1 MVEGMNRV
9 LLLTS
14 TVYPDIENYDVD
26 QEERKN
32 EYISAINYYLKN
44 TFYKIV
50 IVDNSDYNFA
60 DDIIDRR
67 LECLFYKAVKE
78 DAIYGK
84 GYGESK
90 ILSYAIENSLF
101 LQNAEQIVKITGRHI
116 IVNIESL
123 LSSCKNA
130 DDVYIDVD
138 LNFKYAHSYFFACN
152 KAFLI
157 DYLLPRQEEMNDSKG
172 SHFEHSLA
180 KALMCWK
187 EQGKIHHEFRYPI
200 FIDGHPGNSS
210 IMYKKPTVIRRIKI
224 LVKYYLNE
232 IKIIA
237 TNYI

>member
-1 MVEGMNRV
+1 MAEGMNRV
-9 LLLTS
+9 ILLTS

-26 QEERKN
+26 PEERKK

-50 IVDNSDYNFA
+50 IVDNSDYIFA

-90 ILSYAIENSLF
+90 ILSYAIKNSAF

-123 LSSCKNA
+123 LSNCKNV

-138 LNFKYAHSYFFACN
+138 LNFKYAHSYFFVCN
-152 KAFLI
+152 KDFLNN
-157 DYLLPRQEEMNDSKG
+157 YLLPLQEEMNDSKG

-180 KALMCWK
+180 KALKCWK
-187 EQGKIHHEFRYPI
+187 NDGAIHHEFKYPI
-200 FIDGHPGNSS
+200 YIKGHPGNSS

-224 LVKYYLNE
+224 MVKYYLNE
-232 IKIIA
+232 LRTQFIDK
-237 TNYI
+237 